1 MGFIEERG
9 ESLLKEAL
17 LYRASDIHIIP
28 RQHEATIQFRIQ
40 HRLITKENIPLQI
53 FEKLVAHYKFL
64 AGMDIGE
71 RRRPQNG
78 AIQMLLDD
86 VNISLRLST
95 LPTLQQESLVI
106 RVLPQNIDSPLSKL
120 SLFPQA
126 TNMLFSLALRS
137 AGLIILTGPTGS
149 GKTTT
154 LYALL
159 LAIQQKLDC
168 NIITLEDPIEKRID
182 KGCLQVQVNEK
193 AGITYAAGLKAIL
206 RHDPDIIMVGEIRDE
221 ETAKAAVRASLT
233 GHLVLTTLHT
243 KNTKSAI
250 NRLLDL
256 DVSLQDLEQ
265 TLICITAQ
273 RLVNL
278 KCPYCHGP
286 CSPHCIQSRKV
297 NRLTIYEILHGSNL
311 KEVIKEAKGQK
322 ATYQYRTLK
331 DLVTKGMA
339 LGFLS
344 ANQYGGSYEK

>member
-17 LYRASDIHIIP
+17 LSQASDIHVIP
-28 RQHEATIQFRIQ
+28 RQQDAILQFRIQ
-40 HRLITKENIPLQI
+40 HRLVLKEKIPIPI
-53 FEKLVAHYKFL
+53 FEKLVSHFKFL

-78 AIQMLLDD
+78 SIQMIVDERT
-86 VNISLRLST
+86 ISLRLST
-95 LPTLQQESLVI
+95 LPTNQQESLVI
-106 RVLPQNIDSPLSKL
+106 RILPQDIDSRLTEL

-126 TNMLFSLALRS
+126 TNILFSLALRTT
-137 AGLIILTGPTGS
+137 GLIILTGPTGS

-154 LYALL
+154 LYSLIHAV
-159 LAIQQKLDC
+159 QQKLDC

-182 KGCLQVQVNEK
+182 TGCLQVQVNEK
-193 AGITYAAGLKAIL
+193 AGITYATGLKAIL

-250 NRLLDL
+250 NRLVDL
-256 DVSLQDLEQ
+256 GVSIQDIEQ
-265 TLICITAQ
+265 TLICVTSQ

-278 KCPYCHGP
+278 KCPYCNGP
-286 CSPHCIQSRKV
+286 CSIHCLKRRKV
-297 NRLTIYEILHGSNL
+297 NRLCVYEILHGENL
-311 KEVIKEAKGQK
+311 REVIKEAKGETGNYHYK
-322 ATYQYRTLK
+322 TLN
-331 DLVTKGMA
+331 DLIKKGMA
-339 LGFLS
+339 LGYLPS
-344 ANQYGGSYEK
+344 DYHGVQL